1 MIMTMNG
8 VNRKFLIGFLFGLAS
23 ILGLT
28 IVVVPSPDLSVE
40 LELRKQVIQA
50 SILTLLYLGF
60 PKLSQMLS
68 TGVQYLSQIN

>member
-8 VNRKFLIGFLFGLAS
+8 VNRKFLIGFLLGLAS

-40 LELRKQVIQA
+40 LELRKQV
-50 SILTLLYLGF
+50 
-60 PKLSQMLS
+60 K
-68 TGVQYLSQIN
+68 